1 MNPPGPGAWQ
11 RTSPVAIVFFVG
23 KSAKWVYDRYGM
35 FGQVVAA
42 IGVTAFLLRNPQ
54 YTVLAALTALLTV
67 ALVGGLQYWFFR
79 FRIDDDRILIRQGVV
94 NRAAVDLP
102 FDRIQGINVNRRP
115 IERVLGLVT
124 VVLDT
129 PGSISAEGQL
139 PTVDPEIAEQLLAKV
154 AEHQADGPEGGAGT
168 AHDLDAAERDRTAG
182 ESQGPATGARLDA
195 ARARGEVLQELASRD
210 LFRMGLV
217 SRGFVLYGLL
227 LLVVARQVD
236 VATDAA
242 LGAFGAVRDVLGG
255 LGAFAAAVA
264 VAALAL
270 GLLVLVVATR
280 VGSAFVRH
288 YGYTLWREGRSYRSR
303 AGLFTRKEAAVR
315 IPKVQQL
322 RVYQGAVYRIFG
334 RHRLAL
340 PPIGGSLDA
349 DDDDDERTRETVDV
363 DTLGVPWADSALV
376 ERIRSGVFR
385 GEGERLAALPDD
397 EAFTRVSRLYIRAA
411 ALRFL
416 FVGVPAGI
424 FLLFILSDM
433 VAASW
438 RGEDVDRS
446 VLFMHQLQGWGAA
459 SAIWAALSV
468 VLAAPVGWLRWRA
481 TAYMHDDD
489 GLSCRTGLIGYS
501 VEAFLFRKAQ
511 GVTVTQSPLQRRHG
525 LATLEVETACG
536 SVTVPYIEHA
546 LVCALRDLIV
556 YKVESSRRRW
566 Y

>member
-79 FRIDDDRILIRQGVV
+79 FRIEDDRILIRQGVV
-94 NRAAVDLP
+94 NRTAVDLP

-124 VVLDT
+124 VVLDS

-154 AEHQADGPEGGAGT
+154 AEHQVEAPDGGAGAAKDVDAT
-168 AHDLDAAERDRTAG
+168 AHDWIPGEAE
-182 ESQGPATGARLDA
+182 GPATGASGRA
-195 ARARGEVLQELASRD
+195 ARAEGEVLQKLTSRD

-217 SRGFVLYGLL
+217 SRGLVLYAVL
-227 LLVVARQVD
+227 LLVVGRQVD

-242 LGAFGAVRDVLGG
+242 LGAFDNVRDVLGG
-255 LGAFAAAVA
+255 LGALAAAVA

-270 GLLVLVVATR
+270 GLLIVVLAAR
-280 VGSAFVRH
+280 VGSAFVRYH
-288 YGYTLWREGRSYRSR
+288 GYTLWREGRSYRSR
-303 AGLFTRKEAAVR
+303 AGLFTRKEAVAR
-315 IPKVQQL
+315 IRKVQQL
-322 RVYQGAVYRIFG
+322 RVYQGAVYRLFG
-334 RHRLAL
+334 RYRVAL
-340 PPIGGSLDA
+340 PPIGESEDA
-349 DDDDDERTRETVDV
+349 DDDDDERTLGTDGV

-385 GEGERLAALPDD
+385 GEGERLAALPED
-397 EAFTRVSRLYIRAA
+397 EAFARVSRLYIRAA

-424 FLLFILSDM
+424 FLLFILSYM

-459 SAIWAALSV
+459 SGIWAALAV
-468 VLAAPVGWLRWRA
+468 ALAAPVGWLRWRA
-481 TAYMHDDD
+481 TAFMHDDD
-489 GLSCRTGLIGYS
+489 GLSCRSGLIGYG

-536 SVTVPYIEHA
+536 SITVPYIDYAE
-546 LVCALRDLIV
+546 VCALRDLIV
-556 YKVESSRRRW
+556 YKVESSTRRW

>member
-1 MNPPGPGAWQ
+1 
-11 RTSPVAIVFFVG
+11 
-23 KSAKWVYDRYGM
+23 
-35 FGQVVAA
+35 
-42 IGVTAFLLRNPQ
+42 
-54 YTVLAALTALLTV
+54 
-67 ALVGGLQYWFFR
+67 
-79 FRIDDDRILIRQGVV
+79 
-94 NRAAVDLP
+94 
-102 FDRIQGINVNRRP
+102 
-115 IERVLGLVT
+115 
-124 VVLDT
+124 
-129 PGSISAEGQL
+129 
-139 PTVDPEIAEQLLAKV
+139 
-154 AEHQADGPEGGAGT
+154 
-168 AHDLDAAERDRTAG
+168 
-182 ESQGPATGARLDA
+182 
-195 ARARGEVLQELASRD
+195 
-210 LFRMGLV
+210 
-217 SRGFVLYGLL
+217 VLYGLL

-242 LGAFGAVRDVLGG
+242 LGAFGAVRDVLVG
-255 LGAFAAAVA
+255 LGALAAAVA

-288 YGYTLWREGRSYRSR
+288 HGYTLWREGRSYRSR

-315 IPKVQQL
+315 IRKVQQL

-334 RHRLAL
+334 RYRLAL
-340 PPIGGSLDA
+340 PPIGESLDS
-349 DDDDDERTRETVDV
+349 DDDDDERTGGTIDV

-376 ERIRSGVFR
+376 GRIRSGVFR
-385 GEGERLAALPDD
+385 GEGERLAALPED
-397 EAFTRVSRLYIRAA
+397 EAFARVSRLYIRAA

-424 FLLFILSDM
+424 FLLFILSYM

-438 RGEDVDRS
+438 RGEDVDRN

-459 SAIWAALSV
+459 SVIWAALSV

-481 TAYMHDDD
+481 TAYMHDDG
-489 GLSCRTGLIGYS
+489 GLSCRSGLIGYS

-546 LVCALRDLIV
+546 RVCALRDLIV

>member
-11 RTSPVAIVFFVG
+11 RTSPVAIVLFVG
-23 KSAKWVYDRYGM
+23 KSAKWVYDRYGL

-42 IGVTAFLLRNPQ
+42 IGITAFLLRNPQ
-54 YTVLAALTALLTV
+54 YTVLAVLIALLTAVV
-67 ALVGGLQYWFFR
+67 AGGLQYWFFR
-79 FRIDDDRILIRQGVV
+79 FRIEDDRILIRQGVV
-94 NRAAVDLP
+94 SRTAVDLP

-139 PTVDPEIAEQLLAKV
+139 PAVAPEIAEQLLAKV
-154 AEHQADGPEGGAGT
+154 AKRQGEESDWLAGT
-168 AHDLDAAERDRTAG
+168 ADDPD
-182 ESQGPATGARLDA
+182 SA
-195 ARARGEVLQELASRD
+195 ARDPVSREAEGRRAAGASASAAGTPREVLQKLTGRD

-217 SRGFVLYGLL
+217 SRGLVLYAVLM
-227 LLVVARQVD
+227 LVVARQVD

-242 LGAFGAVRDVLGG
+242 LGAFGTVRDMLGG
-255 LGAFAAAVA
+255 LGALAAAVA

-270 GLLVLVVATR
+270 GLLVLVLAARVA
-280 VGSAFVRH
+280 SAFVRYH
-288 YGYTLWREGRSYRSR
+288 GYTLRREGRSYRSS
-303 AGLFTRKEAAVR
+303 AGFFTRKEAAVR
-315 IPKVQQL
+315 IRKVQQL
-322 RVYQGAVYRIFG
+322 RVYQGAVYRFFG
-334 RHRLAL
+334 RYRLEM

-349 DDDDDERTRETVDV
+349 EDDDGSHETVHV
-363 DTLGVPWADSALV
+363 DSLRVPWADGALV
-376 ERIRSGVFR
+376 EGIRSGVFR

-397 EAFTRVSRLYIRAA
+397 EAFMRVSRLYIRAA

-416 FVGVPAGI
+416 FVGVPVAI
-424 FLLFILSDM
+424 VLLFLLSYM

-438 RGEDVDRS
+438 RGEAIDRS
-446 VLFMHQLQGWGAA
+446 VLFMHQLEGWGVAA
-459 SAIWAALSV
+459 GISVALSV
-468 VLAAPVGWLRWRA
+468 VLAAPIGWLRWRA
-481 TAYMHDDD
+481 TAFMHDGD
-489 GLSCRTGLIGYS
+489 GLSCRSGLIGYS
-501 VEAFLFRKAQ
+501 VDACLFRKAQ

-536 SVTVPYIEHA
+536 SITVPYIEHA
-546 LVCALRDLIV
+546 KVCALRDLIA